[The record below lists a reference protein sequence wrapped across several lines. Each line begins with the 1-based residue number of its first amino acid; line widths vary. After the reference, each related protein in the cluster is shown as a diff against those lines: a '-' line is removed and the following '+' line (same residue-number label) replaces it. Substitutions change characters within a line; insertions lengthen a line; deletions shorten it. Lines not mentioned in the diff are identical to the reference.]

1 MNKIKLAVGYG
12 SICGGCDVAFTD
24 VGVKL
29 AEVSEIADIVYW
41 PAVMDGKNAQ
51 LEKIPEID
59 IGMIFGAIRTE
70 EHERMAKLLREK
82 SDTLV
87 AFGACACYGGIP
99 GLGNVETKEKLLKA
113 AYWETPSTE
122 TRVIPGFQEIE
133 GGKIT
138 LTALKD
144 YVSAPTD
151 VVDFDVLVPGC
162 PPPVESVEQLIETLK
177 DYYKGHKIPK
187 GFVIAEDKSLCEY
200 CKREKPEKISLTE
213 IKRVHEAEINDEE
226 CLLKQGIL
234 CLGPVT
240 RGGCH
245 PDGARCVEKNMPCR
259 GCFGPIPNVR
269 DPGTKFLST
278 IASAIM
284 AEKEKEVGEEA
295 LQKFIDDNIFDPVG
309 LFYRF
314 ALAVSIFN
322 RKYLEEQER

>member
-51 LEKIPEID
+51 LEEIPEID

-87 AFGACACYGGIP
+87 AFGSCACYGGIP

-177 DYYKGHKIPK
+177 DYYQGHKIPK

-200 CKREKPEKISLTE
+200 CKREKPEKISLME

-269 DPGTKFLST
+269 DQGTKFLST

-284 AEKEKEVGEEA
+284 AEKEKEIGEKA

-322 RKYLEEQER
+322 RKYPEGQ